1 MKKSSSFNKNALIYK
16 GMSVDQNLLY
26 RSCRAIID
34 GKCPPDLAQ
43 RALGHVSHARWLT
56 LALRVNF
63 LYMTFTSPSFEVY
76 RLAFFVINVYIVYS
90 ALWFQS
96 RLKWRATD
104 APALAFKAMHLIQKL
119 RVDERKILFPVFERG
134 FFYGH
139 SEQLFLGCLACEDPD
154 VRAQAVARIFALRY
168 PTTVEQEP
176 STSTGRG
183 RSRKQPM
190 TDLRIFKL
198 PKPVYNAT
206 HFSRMIDWSTE
217 QVYEPPYLRKFD
229 DQALKAFEKEP
240 LVMSI
245 PNNSQFV
252 ERYIQLISKNGTR
265 AASATIRDGLCHA
278 TLRSRQQ
285 RPKIETKAHFSN

>member
-1 MKKSSSFNKNALIYK
+1 MEKET
-16 GMSVDQNLLY
+16 
-26 RSCRAIID
+26 
-34 GKCPPDLAQ
+34 PDRQ
-43 RALGHVSHARWLT
+43 SR
-56 LALRVNF
+56 
-63 LYMTFTSPSFEVY
+63 
-76 RLAFFVINVYIVYS
+76 AFFVINVYS

-96 RLKWRATD
+96 RLKRRATD

-119 RVDERKILFPVFERG
+119 RVVFERG

-217 QVYEPPYLRKFD
+217 QVYEPPDLTSESLMIK
-229 DQALKAFEKEP
+229 L
-240 LVMSI
+240 
-245 PNNSQFV
+245 
-252 ERYIQLISKNGTR
+252 
-265 AASATIRDGLCHA
+265 
-278 TLRSRQQ
+278 
-285 RPKIETKAHFSN
+285 